1 MCFNINLRVT
11 VRSLINI
18 ILIAIFGFSTIF
30 AGETGKLNGFIKEK
44 EANEAL
50 IGANVVVLGTTHGAA
65 SDATGFYFIN
75 NILPGTYRVKV
86 SMIGYQTIIFE
97 DVKINADLTTELN
110 ANLINAT
117 IEMKSEVVVVADR
130 PVVQKDL
137 TSTRIVVEGPMIV
150 EDLRAQNVNE
160 ILRLQA
166 GVTVGTDGQFHVRG
180 GRSGGTVYQ
189 VDGVPLTNPFLRSQ
203 AGDIE
208 VENVQQLQVHLGTF
222 DAEYGNAADGII
234 TINTKD
240 GGGKYSG
247 KILYESPMLNS
258 SPYHEK
264 DWNLNRD
271 DLESLSEADRKI
283 YKDEVRKSDGSSAYD
298 YVSVLDDPYTQ
309 DYLGIKMLG
318 TISGN
323 LSGPVPFIPNLKF
336 FASGRFRNENS
347 PLPFGYTLYRS
358 LTLKLT
364 YPIAS
369 TFTLRGSYD
378 WSQNFN
384 QDYDHAY
391 KYWRWFNSGLDTL
404 GRSGSFP
411 IDRVLSNRQTINVK
425 HVLSQNTFYDFTLG
439 RIRDFESEI
448 VPDRNVIYD
457 PATGNLISSDY
468 FTRLYVGGV
477 EGSFRYGDVRYWR
490 KTESIQYLVKA
501 NLESQVTNHH
511 QVRSGFEFKNHEIF
525 RHRIGMLPRSSIE
538 FFKFTPIEAAVYLQD
553 KVEYSFMILKVGV
566 RLDYFNPRADAY
578 PDPSNVLEVITSSTG
593 SAEYKAV
600 DKIPVSPHVQISPR
614 IGIAHPISDKT
625 SIYFAY
631 GHFFQIPRFYDIY
644 RNDALK
650 DILVND
656 ALVGNPALKPEK
668 TVSLEIGLQ
677 QEISSDWGLNL
688 TAYSKDISNLISSY
702 YYFVGRDYT
711 IFTNADFGRVQGID
725 VTLNKRLSNFYSF
738 RITYSLMYA
747 QGNESD
753 PSEGFNSYTAESA
766 HLRPNRNFYLDFD
779 QRHKI
784 NTFLNVRLPEKFG
797 PQFLGFYPFE
807 LFSLTS
813 VFTVGSGLPYTPTSR
828 AAEET
833 NIVPEVNSARRPW
846 TYDLDLRLS
855 RRIPTDIFDATVYL
869 DVENVFDAMN
879 TRLIWT
885 RTGEALDQGPTSI
898 LPKDR
903 QANPANLDPR
913 RSIRAGFYL
922 EF

>member
-1 MCFNINLRVT
+1 M
-11 VRSLINI
+11 RSFKKLILFALVSI
-18 ILIAIFGFSTIF
+18 SAIY
-30 AGETGKLNGFIKEK
+30 AGDTGKLNGFIKEK
-44 EANEAL
+44 ETSEAL
-50 IGANVVVLGTTHGAA
+50 IRANVVVLGTTFGAA
-65 SDATGFYFIN
+65 SDLSGFYFIN
-75 NILPGTYRVKV
+75 NIPPGTYRVQI

-97 DVKINADLTTELN
+97 DVKIMADLTTELN
-110 ANLINAT
+110 ANLENAT
-117 IEMKSEVVVVADR
+117 IEMKSEVVVTADR
-130 PVVQKDL
+130 PVVQRDL
-137 TSTRIVVEGPMIV
+137 TSTRVVVEGSMIV

-189 VDGVPLTNPFLRSQ
+189 VDGVPLTNPFLRSL
-203 AGDIE
+203 AGEIE
-208 VENVQQLQVHLGTF
+208 VESVQELQAHLGTF
-222 DAEYGNAADGII
+222 DAEYGNAADGVI

-240 GGGKYSG
+240 GGSKYSG
-247 KILYESPMLNS
+247 KILYESPTLNS

-271 DLESLSEADRKI
+271 EVKSLSAADQEI
-283 YKDEVRKSDGSSAYD
+283 YKDVVRKADGSSAYD

-323 LSGPVPFIPNLKF
+323 LSGPVPFIPDLKF
-336 FASGRFRNENS
+336 FVAGRFRNENS
-347 PLPFGYTLYRS
+347 PLPFGYSLYRS
-358 LTLKLT
+358 ATLKLT

-369 TFTLRGSYD
+369 TFTVRGSYD

-391 KYWRWFNSGLDTL
+391 KYWRWFDSGNDVLN
-404 GRSGSFP
+404 RSGSFP
-411 IDRVLSNRQTINVK
+411 IDRVLSNRQTINVR
-425 HVLSQNTFYDFTLG
+425 HVLSQNTFYDLTLG
-439 RIRDFESEI
+439 RIKDFESDI
-448 VPDRNVIYD
+448 VPNRNVVYD
-457 PATGNLISSDY
+457 LTTGDLISSDY
-468 FTRLYVGGV
+468 YTRLYVGGV

-490 KTESIQYLVKA
+490 QTESVQYLVKA
-501 NLESQVTNHH
+501 NLESQITNHH
-511 QVRSGFEFKNHEIF
+511 QVRSGIEFKNHEVF
-525 RHRIGMLPRSSIE
+525 RHRIGMAPRTNIE
-538 FFKFTPIEAAVYLQD
+538 FFKFTPIEFAAYLQD
-553 KVEYSFMILKVGV
+553 KVEYSFMILKVGL
-566 RLDYFNPRADAY
+566 RLDYFDPRADAY
-578 PDPSNVLEVITSSTG
+578 PDPSDVLRVYTTTSG
-593 SAEYKAV
+593 SAEYKTV
-600 DKIPVSPHVQISPR
+600 DKVAVSPHVQLSPR
-614 IGIAHPISDKT
+614 IGLAHPISDKT

-650 DILVND
+650 DILAND

-668 TVSLEIGLQ
+668 TVSLEVGLQ
-677 QEISSDWGLNL
+677 QEISSEWGLNL

-725 VTLNKRLSNFYSF
+725 VTLDKRFSNFYSF
-738 RITYSLMYA
+738 RLTYSLMYA

-766 HLRPNRNFYLDFD
+766 HLRPNKNFYLDFD

-784 NTFLNVRLPEKFG
+784 NTFLNIRFPEKFG
-797 PQFLGFYPFE
+797 PLFAGFYPFE

-828 AAEET
+828 AAEES

-846 TYDLDLRLS
+846 TFNLDLRLS
-855 RRIPTDIFDATVYL
+855 RMIPTDIFNATVYL

>member
-1 MCFNINLRVT
+1 M
-11 VRSLINI
+11 RSFKNI
-18 ILIAIFGFSTIF
+18 ILFSLLCVSIVY

-44 EANEAL
+44 ETSEAL
-50 IGANVVVLGTTHGAA
+50 IRANIVVLETTFGAA
-65 SDATGFYFIN
+65 SDLSGFYFIN
-75 NILPGTYRVKV
+75 NIPPGTYRVQI

-97 DVKINADLTTELN
+97 DVKIMADLTTELN
-110 ANLINAT
+110 ANLESAT
-117 IEMKSEVVVVADR
+117 IEMKSEVVVTADR
-130 PVVQKDL
+130 PVVQRDL
-137 TSTRIVVEGPMIV
+137 TSTRVVVEGSMIV

-189 VDGVPLTNPFLRSQ
+189 VDGVPLTNPFLRSL
-203 AGDIE
+203 AGEIE
-208 VENVQQLQVHLGTF
+208 VETVQELQAHLGTF
-222 DAEYGNAADGII
+222 DAEYGNAADGVI

-240 GGGKYSG
+240 GGTKYVG

-271 DLESLSEADRKI
+271 EVKSLSAADQEI
-283 YKDEVRKSDGSSAYD
+283 YKDVVRKADGSSAYD
-298 YVSVLDDPYTQ
+298 YVSVLDDPFTQ

-323 LSGPVPFIPNLKF
+323 LSGPVPFIPDLKF
-336 FASGRFRNENS
+336 FIAGRFRNEDS

-358 LTLKLT
+358 ATLKLT

-369 TFTLRGSYD
+369 TFTIRGSYD

-391 KYWRWFNSGLDTL
+391 KYWRWFDSGNDVLN
-404 GRSGSFP
+404 RSGSFP
-411 IDRVLSNRQTINVK
+411 IDRVLSNRQTINVR
-425 HVLSQNTFYDFTLG
+425 HVLSQNTFYDLTLG
-439 RIRDFESEI
+439 RIKDFESEI
-448 VPDRNVIYD
+448 VPNRNVVYD
-457 PATGNLISSDY
+457 LTTGDLISSDY
-468 FTRLYVGGV
+468 YTRLYVGGV

-490 KTESIQYLVKA
+490 QTESVQYLVKA
-501 NLESQVTNHH
+501 NLESQITNHH
-511 QVRSGFEFKNHEIF
+511 QVRSGIEFKNHEVF
-525 RHRIGMLPRSSIE
+525 RHRIGMAPRTNIE
-538 FFKFTPIEAAVYLQD
+538 FFKFTPIEFAAYLQD
-553 KVEYSFMILKVGV
+553 KVEYSFMILKVGL
-566 RLDYFNPRADAY
+566 RLDYFDPRADAY
-578 PDPSNVLEVITSSTG
+578 PDPSDVLRVYTTTSG
-593 SAEYKAV
+593 SAEYKTV
-600 DKIPVSPHVQISPR
+600 DKVAVSPHIQLSPR
-614 IGIAHPISDKT
+614 IGLAHPISDKT

-650 DILVND
+650 DILAND

-668 TVSLEIGLQ
+668 TVSLEVGLQ
-677 QEISSDWGLNL
+677 QEISADWGLNL

-725 VTLNKRLSNFYSF
+725 VTLDKRFSNYYSF
-738 RITYSLMYA
+738 RLTYSLMYA

-766 HLRPNRNFYLDFD
+766 HLRPNKNFYLDFD

-784 NTFLNVRLPEKFG
+784 NTFLNIRFPENFG
-797 PQFLGFYPFE
+797 PQLLGFYPFE

-828 AAEET
+828 AAEES

-846 TYDLDLRLS
+846 TFNLDLRLS
-855 RRIPTDIFDATVYL
+855 RMIPTDIFNATVYL
-869 DVENVFDAMN
+869 DVENVFDAIN

>member
-1 MCFNINLRVT
+1 M
-11 VRSLINI
+11 RSFKNI
-18 ILIAIFGFSTIF
+18 ILFSLLCVSIVY

-44 EANEAL
+44 ETSEAL
-50 IGANVVVLGTTHGAA
+50 IRANIVVLETTFGAA
-65 SDATGFYFIN
+65 SDLSGFYFIN
-75 NILPGTYRVKV
+75 NIPPGTYRVQI

-97 DVKINADLTTELN
+97 DVKIMADLTTELN
-110 ANLINAT
+110 ANLESAT
-117 IEMKSEVVVVADR
+117 IEMKSEVVVTADR
-130 PVVQKDL
+130 PVVQRDL
-137 TSTRIVVEGPMIV
+137 TSTRVVVEGSMIV

-189 VDGVPLTNPFLRSQ
+189 VDGVPLTNPFLRSL
-203 AGDIE
+203 AGEIE
-208 VENVQQLQVHLGTF
+208 VETVQELQAHLGTF
-222 DAEYGNAADGII
+222 DAEYGNAADGVI

-240 GGGKYSG
+240 GGTKYVG

-271 DLESLSEADRKI
+271 EVKSLSATDQEI
-283 YKDEVRKSDGSSAYD
+283 YKDVVRKADGSSAYD

-323 LSGPVPFIPNLKF
+323 LSGPVPFIPDLKF
-336 FASGRFRNENS
+336 FIAGRFRNEDS

-358 LTLKLT
+358 ATLKLT

-369 TFTLRGSYD
+369 TFTIRGSYD

-391 KYWRWFNSGLDTL
+391 KYWRWFNSGNDVLN
-404 GRSGSFP
+404 RSGSFP
-411 IDRVLSNRQTINVK
+411 IDRVLSNRQTINVR
-425 HVLSQNTFYDFTLG
+425 HVLSQNTFYDLTLG
-439 RIRDFESEI
+439 RIKDFESEI
-448 VPDRNVIYD
+448 VPNRNVVYD
-457 PATGNLISSDY
+457 LTTGDLISSDY
-468 FTRLYVGGV
+468 YTRLYVGGV

-490 KTESIQYLVKA
+490 QTESVQYLVKA
-501 NLESQVTNHH
+501 NLESQITNHH
-511 QVRSGFEFKNHEIF
+511 QVRSGIEFKNHEVF
-525 RHRIGMLPRSSIE
+525 RHRIGMAPRTNIE
-538 FFKFTPIEAAVYLQD
+538 FFKFTPIEFAAYLQD
-553 KVEYSFMILKVGV
+553 KVEYSFMILKVGL
-566 RLDYFNPRADAY
+566 RLDYFDPRADAY
-578 PDPSNVLEVITSSTG
+578 PDPSDVLRVYTTTSG
-593 SAEYKAV
+593 SAEYKTV
-600 DKIPVSPHVQISPR
+600 DKVAVSPHIQLSPR
-614 IGIAHPISDKT
+614 IGLAHPISDKT

-650 DILVND
+650 DILAND

-668 TVSLEIGLQ
+668 TVSLEVGLQ
-677 QEISSDWGLNL
+677 QEISADWGLNL

-725 VTLNKRLSNFYSF
+725 VTLDKRFSNYYSF
-738 RITYSLMYA
+738 RLTYSLMYA

-766 HLRPNRNFYLDFD
+766 HLRPNKNFYLDFD

-784 NTFLNVRLPEKFG
+784 NTFLNIRFPENFG
-797 PQFLGFYPFE
+797 PQLLGFYPFE

-828 AAEET
+828 AAEES

-846 TYDLDLRLS
+846 TFNLDLRLS
-855 RRIPTDIFDATVYL
+855 RMIPTDIFNATVYL
-869 DVENVFDAMN
+869 DVENVFDAIN